1 MITIRI
7 PGPPQGKGRARTVK
21 KGSFTH
27 SYTPKNTALYENL
40 IKVLAM
46 QEMEKTGARMID
58 GPVKM
63 IIEAYYEIPKSTSKR
78 QRAEMERGIKKPC
91 KKPDVD
97 NIVKAAGD
105 ALNGVAYRD
114 DVQICDLR
122 IIKRYTTSDINSQ
135 VIISIEEDSDIEEDL
150 ERLIC

>member
-1 MITIRI
+1 MITIHI

-21 KGSFTH
+21 KGNFTH

-46 QEMEKTGARMID
+46 QEMEKQGLEMMT

-63 IIEAYYEIPKSTSKR
+63 TIKAFYDIPKSISKR
-78 QRAEMERGIKKPC
+78 KRTEMEMGIKKPS
-91 KKPDVD
+91 KKPDAD

-114 DVQICDLR
+114 DAQICDLR
-122 IIKRYTTSDINSQ
+122 IIKRYVTSNINPQ
-135 VIISIEEDSDIEEDL
+135 VIILVEEDSGIEEDS